1 MNAWANL
8 HLLGKSDTFLAAVIT
23 AAVALTYPVQF
34 YVAIAVLE
42 RAVLPPAKAV
52 AVTGGADA
60 MSEVK
65 IGLGRI
71 VALYYILLIHFI
83 PDLLKYLV
91 PLF

>member
-1 MNAWANL
+1 
-8 HLLGKSDTFLAAVIT
+8 LGSSDAFRAAVIT

-65 IGLGRI
+65 IGLDRI
-71 VALYYILLIHFI
+71 VALYYCFIHFTL
-83 PDLLKYLV
+83 DSLKYLV
-91 PLF
+91 PLFRSDNATEP